1 MQHPNIVITDCDHES
16 IAVEEATARKDGA
29 RLTLAQCRTE
39 EEVIAA
45 ARDADGILVQ
55 YAPVTDRVLAELPRL
70 KAVGRYGVGVD
81 TVDVDA
87 ATRRGVAVCNVP
99 DYGTE
104 DVSDHA
110 LALALALGRGIGQL
124 DRNLRAGESS
134 LAPVRPLHRTLTRVF
149 GVVGLGLIGSATA
162 RKARGVGYSVIGS
175 DPTLE
180 VGTETGD
187 GVRVVAFEELLAT
200 ADVVSLH
207 VPLTAG
213 TRHLINARTLS
224 LMKPTAMLVN
234 TCRGG
239 VVDTEALVDAL
250 RDGTIQSAG
259 LDVFEEE
266 PLPVT
271 SGLISCENTVLTP
284 HAAWYS
290 EESYTELKRRALENV
305 LDVCAG
311 RRPRN
316 ILNPGV
322 LDPGAGAELNAVS
335 GQS

>member
-134 LAPVRPLHRTLTRVF
+134 LARSGRCTAPSPAS
-149 GVVGLGLIGSATA
+149 SA
-162 RKARGVGYSVIGS
+162 S
-175 DPTLE
+175 
-180 VGTETGD
+180 
-187 GVRVVAFEELLAT
+187 
-200 ADVVSLH
+200 
-207 VPLTAG
+207 
-213 TRHLINARTLS
+213 
-224 LMKPTAMLVN
+224 
-234 TCRGG
+234 
-239 VVDTEALVDAL
+239 
-250 RDGTIQSAG
+250 SA
-259 LDVFEEE
+259 
-266 PLPVT
+266 
-271 SGLISCENTVLTP
+271 S
-284 HAAWYS
+284 A
-290 EESYTELKRRALENV
+290 
-305 LDVCAG
+305 
-311 RRPRN
+311 
-316 ILNPGV
+316 
-322 LDPGAGAELNAVS
+322 
-335 GQS
+335 